1 MPSLT
6 SSRRL
11 LSVASHI
18 WLLWLL
24 SVACADASFAD
35 RPTAVGTARAGD
47 GASLAASPGRTSG
60 RVRSRRSKPRRPP
73 KLTTHDFVPRIGRLI
88 AQRPVSAVVVQDD
101 DPPAAH
107 DVATDRLAPCFCR
120 LGVVSGSR
128 TRPRTRPFSP
138 QPPRGPPPA
147 A

>member
-1 MPSLT
+1 MPALT
-6 SSRRL
+6 SPRRL

-35 RPTAVGTARAGD
+35 RPMAAGTGRVSG
-47 GASLAASPGRTSG
+47 GAPLASPGRTPG
-60 RVRSRRSKPRRPP
+60 RVRSAQSKPRRRP
-73 KLTTHDFVPRIGRLI
+73 KLSTRDFVPRIGH
-88 AQRPVSAVVVQDD
+88 AVASRPVTGPAVQDE

-107 DVATDRLAPCFCR
+107 DVAAERLSPCFCSLGFVPARR
-120 LGVVSGSR
+120 LQ
-128 TRPRTRPFSP
+128 PRTRPLLP